1 MKKPI
6 FKSYADLA
14 MGNGEL
20 SGLRPVVEK
29 ELLHYEILNAL
40 VSEGILENLCF
51 QGGTALRLCHGG
63 IRYSEDLDFSA
74 GPGFTEEKAGDLA
87 GAIKRHVGEAY
98 ELPVT
103 VKPPKAVK
111 AERADPI
118 RVSTWSIRIETA
130 PQARNMPAQLIKIDI
145 DTTVS
150 HTREQVQP
158 RLNYDFLPSGYAQM
172 VLPAQSMSEIMANKL
187 VALPS
192 SMILQGRPRYR
203 DIWDLRWLGQRNTE
217 ADAQMVI
224 SKAREHGIPAIETV
238 YEAAMEAIEAVVL
251 SGEFRDEMS
260 RFLPGDVRRQTLLNP
275 EYLQMLA
282 RSSFNLLK
290 ETLSKL
296 RGPRDL
302 DGTDFEY

>member
-1 MKKPI
+1 MKAPI
-6 FKSYADLA
+6 FKTYADLA
-14 MGNGEL
+14 MGTGEL
-20 SGLRPVVEK
+20 TGLRPVVEK

-74 GPGFTEEKAGDLA
+74 GPGFTDEKAGDLA
-87 GAIKRHVGEAY
+87 GAIQRHIGEAY

-130 PQARNMPAQLIKIDI
+130 PQARNMPSQRIKIDI

-158 RLNYDFLPSGYAQM
+158 RLNYDFLPSSYAQM
-172 VLPAQSMSEIMANKL
+172 ILPVQSMSEIMANKL

-192 SMILQGRPRYR
+192 SIILQGRPRYR
-203 DIWDLRWLGQRNTE
+203 DIWDLRWLSQRNVMP
-217 ADAQMVI
+217 DPIMVL
-224 SKAREHGIPAIETV
+224 SKAAEHGITDIQQVYSDAIEG
-238 YEAAMEAIEAVVL
+238 IQDVVL
-251 SGEFRDEMS
+251 SEDFRNEMS
-260 RFLPGDVRRQTLLNP
+260 RFLPGDVRRQTLENP
-275 EYLQMLA
+275 AYLQMLA
-282 RSSFNLLK
+282 KASSDLLQI
-290 ETLSKL
+290 TLSKL
-296 RGPRDL
+296 RGDPAP
-302 DGTDFEY
+302 GSSDFAY

>member
-20 SGLRPVVEK
+20 SGLRSVVEK

-87 GAIKRHVGEAY
+87 GAIQRHIGEAY

-130 PQARNMPAQLIKIDI
+130 PQARNMPAQRIKIDI

-158 RLNYDFLPSGYAQM
+158 RLNYDFLPASYAQM
-172 VLPAQSMSEIMANKL
+172 VLPVQSMAEIMANKL

-203 DIWDLRWLGQRNTE
+203 DIWDLRWLSQRNVMP
-217 ADAQMVI
+217 DPVMVL
-224 SKAREHGIPAIETV
+224 SKAAEHGIADIRQVYGQAIE
-238 YEAAMEAIEAVVL
+238 EIKAVVL
-251 SGEFRDEMS
+251 SEDFRNEMS
-260 RFLPGDVRRQTLLNP
+260 RFLPGEVRRQTLENP
-275 EYLQMLA
+275 AYLQMLA
-282 RSSFNLLK
+282 KASSDLLQS
-290 ETLSKL
+290 TLSKL
-296 RGPRDL
+296 RGDPAP
-302 DGTDFEY
+302 GSSDFAY